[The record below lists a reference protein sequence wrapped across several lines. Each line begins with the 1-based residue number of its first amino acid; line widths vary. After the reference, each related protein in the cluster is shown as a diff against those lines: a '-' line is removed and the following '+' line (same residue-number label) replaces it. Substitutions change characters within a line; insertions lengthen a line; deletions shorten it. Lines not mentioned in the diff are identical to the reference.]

1 MPVFD
6 PNVPLQTR
14 RLAGSTYG
22 YSGTRLDALGSAEY
36 TLVVIAA
43 DKSGS
48 VASFRAEIERCL
60 GEIVRACGKHPRADQ
75 VMLRVTAFH
84 GGVEEICGFVPVPTL
99 DPAAFVGCL
108 KVGGSTA
115 LYDATSNA
123 VASVTS
129 YGDTLAGADF
139 TVNGLV
145 FVLTDGEDN
154 VSASSAADV
163 KQHIDEAVR
172 SERLEGMRTVL
183 VGVGVGGATSQ
194 ALMRFSA
201 EAGFDDYVAIE
212 TADAA
217 SLERLARF
225 ASRSIALQS
234 TALGAGTPTT
244 VSLKF

>member
-6 PNVPLQTR
+6 PNTPMQTR
-14 RLAGSTYG
+14 RLAGSHYG

-36 TLVVIAA
+36 TLVAIAA

-48 VASFRAEIERCL
+48 VAAFRTEIERCL
-60 GEIVRACGKHPRADQ
+60 GEVVSACRAHARADQ
-75 VMLRVTAFH
+75 LMMRVLTFH
-84 GGVEEICGFVPVPTL
+84 GGIEELHGFVPLPTL
-99 DPAAFVGCL
+99 DPRGYQGRV

-115 LYDATSNA
+115 LYDACLNA
-123 VASVTS
+123 VASVVS
-129 YGDTLAGADF
+129 YGDTLASADF
-139 TVNGLV
+139 SVNGLV

-163 KQHIDEAVR
+163 KRAIDEAVR
-172 SERLEGMRTVL
+172 SEKLDSVHTVL
-183 VGVGVGGATSQ
+183 VGVGVGGATSA

-201 EAGFDDYVAIE
+201 EAGFDDYIAIE

-234 TALGAGTPTT
+234 TALGTGASST

>member
-6 PNVPLQTR
+6 PGTPMTTR

-36 TLVVIAA
+36 TLVAIAA
-43 DKSGS
+43 DQSGS
-48 VASFRAEIERCL
+48 VSAFKTEIERCL
-60 GEIVRACGKHPRADQ
+60 GEIVRACNTHARADQ
-75 VMLRVTAFH
+75 LMLRLVAFDDQLGEVH
-84 GGVEEICGFVPVPTL
+84 GFKPLPTL
-99 DPAAFVGCL
+99 DAKDYAGCL
-108 KVGGSTA
+108 RIGGSTA
-115 LYDATSNA
+115 LYDAALNA

-139 TVNGLV
+139 AVNGLV

-154 VSASSAADV
+154 ASSVGAADV
-163 KQHIDEAVR
+163 KRAVDAAIA
-172 SERLEGMRTVL
+172 SERLDSIRTVL
-183 VGVGVGGATSQ
+183 VGVGVGGATS
-194 ALMRFSA
+194 ASLMRFSA
-201 EAGFDDYVAIE
+201 AAGFDDYVAIE

-234 TALGAGTPTT
+234 SALGSGSST